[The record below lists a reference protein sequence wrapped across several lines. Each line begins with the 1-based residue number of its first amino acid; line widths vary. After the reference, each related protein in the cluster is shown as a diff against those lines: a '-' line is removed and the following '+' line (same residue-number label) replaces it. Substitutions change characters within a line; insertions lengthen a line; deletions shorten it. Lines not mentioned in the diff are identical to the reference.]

1 MEGEIFCYSRGHKYN
16 NERAEEAMDT
26 AWIQVF
32 VLTLSECVAPAGKTV
47 CQEQAFELQFL
58 TQADC
63 EYALQQLVTLK
74 QASETVIID
83 PAKASCAPTAR
94 QQRVFASLD
103 AIEEINRDADNWRA
117 PEVQDTGPGVTLASH
132 QERLARLP
140 ECGEEGVVAPCKVGE
155 IIVEA
160 GDVGSVDVWRRN

>member
-1 MEGEIFCYSRGHKYN
+1 MKGEIFCYSRGHKYN

-83 PAKASCAPTAR
+83 PARASCAPTAR
-94 QQRVFASLD
+94 RQPVFASLD
-103 AIEEINRDADNWRA
+103 AIEEANRDEANWKA
-117 PEVQDTGPGVTLASH
+117 PDVEDTGPGVTLASH

-140 ECGEEGVVAPCKVGE
+140 ECREEGVVAPCKVGE

-160 GDVGSVDVWRRN
+160 GDVGSVDVWRQN

>member
-1 MEGEIFCYSRGHKYN
+1 MQSEIFCYSRGHKYN

-103 AIEEINRDADNWRA
+103 AIEEVNRDADNWRA
-117 PEVQDTGPGVTLASH
+117 PEVEDTGPGVTLASH

-160 GDVGSVDVWRRN
+160 GDVGSVEVWRRN